1 MSHRSNVAP
10 PITKNWHHCRSPIP
24 PAAIYILLA
33 LFLLGLCV
41 SAFFLIVIHNALFF
55 VLLLCI
61 STLLAAFVLW
71 NTRNAALALF
81 LHSFPDS
88 DLSSATH
95 GHLVKIT
102 GAVSC
107 GDVSLES
114 SYEKISPCVYT
125 STLLYE
131 YRELCLKPSNVR
143 DLCVLWRLAYS
154 ERLSTDFY
162 ITDMKSGIRALVKA
176 GPGSKVIPLII
187 ESRLIKT
194 SYRTCRVLS
203 SNFRKWLREREI
215 SAQARLLCL
224 QEGYIKEGSCAS
236 VVGVLHKN
244 NDVLVIVE
252 PQEIV
257 STGCLWPKLLFPVEV
272 EGLIIGIPR
281 RATLPPQKME
291 ALHIANETKDCRDK

>member
-10 PITKNWHHCRSPIP
+10 PITKNWHHCRSSIP
-24 PAAIYILLA
+24 PAAIYVLLA

-41 SAFFLIVIHNALFF
+41 SAFFLIVIHNALFV
-55 VLLLCI
+55 VLLLFI

-71 NTRNAALALF
+71 NSRNAALCLF

-95 GHLVKIT
+95 GQLVKIT

-114 SYEKISPCVYT
+114 SYEKISHHI
-125 STLLYE
+125 STYLVVE

-143 DLCVLWRLAYS
+143 DLCVLRRLAYS

-162 ITDMKSGIRALVKA
+162 IADMKSGIRALVKE

-187 ESRLIKT
+187 EGRLIKT
-194 SYRTCRVLS
+194 SSKTCRVLS

-272 EGLIIGIPR
+272 EGLIIGIPK
-281 RATLPPQKME
+281 RATPPPPPPKNGSATHCQ
-291 ALHIANETKDCRDK
+291 